1 MVVSQWSCSLLTELS
16 STRVKGQNNYVTVLC
31 DLKLMIFLKMVLTE
45 AVMFRCIAVLDVA
58 PVNMIRMVFVPR
70 RCE

>member
-1 MVVSQWSCSLLTELS
+1 MVVSQWSHSLLMELS

-31 DLKLMIFLKMVLTE
+31 DLKLIFLKMVLTE
-45 AVMFRCIAVLDVA
+45 AVMFRCIAVPDAA